1 MRADLG
7 LISYFKSFY
16 HWGTKPLTLP
26 KIQEIDLCNLQL
38 GSRLALLPYEQHG
51 EILIIVFQLL
61 ILNLSLTPGKFQ

>member
-16 HWGTKPLTLP
+16 HRGTKPLILP
-26 KIQEIDLCNLQL
+26 KIQGINLCNLKL
-38 GSRLALLPYEQHG
+38 GSRLVFLLYEQYS

-61 ILNLSLTPGKFQ
+61 ILNPLLTPGKFQ